1 MTLAAPPRQRTA
13 PRTGSLYLV
22 GAILQGIAVIAVQP
36 FAIALMDTAQWGRTI
51 VGLGIVQIGG
61 VVLVAALPQA
71 ITRAWFDGDA
81 GPYRARAISGFLWVA
96 APALAATAVLIAAA
110 FPSSDSTFIVALAG
124 IGAFAPVIGAQAI
137 LRAQN
142 RPVAHLV
149 LTAGC
154 SALAHISGLV
164 ATSFAPTS
172 LSYLTGFT
180 VSCTVALTV
189 SFVIARPV
197 LPWAAA
203 GAVRQALAA
212 GLPLLPHTLALML
225 MIQGDPFLLKA
236 AGGDGPAG
244 QYGSVL
250 VFAVT
255 ATVLLSALNN
265 SWTTRLMSATVLE
278 RPARIRRI
286 ADETGWAGLG
296 IMVVAIALSGPGSVV
311 LSAGETGLA
320 GVARILPLAG
330 IGFGLYLLGANLLFL
345 TGREALLSMLT
356 PLVACAAALAALPSA
371 AGGDLV
377 GVAAVKVGAFLAL
390 GLACLW
396 LVRGSLPG
404 PWPLRRYILAA
415 AAALLFVIHPWAGAA
430 GIAAVVVDGLG
441 RRRTHDLQIPTR
453 PGHVSSHRP

>member
-1 MTLAAPPRQRTA
+1 
-13 PRTGSLYLV
+13 
-22 GAILQGIAVIAVQP
+22 
-36 FAIALMDTAQWGRTI
+36 MDTAQWGRTI

-81 GPYRARAISGFLWVA
+81 GPHRARAISGFLWVA
-96 APALAATAVLIAAA
+96 GPVLAGAAVLVATA

-124 IGAFAPVIGAQAI
+124 IGAYAPVIGAQAI

-142 RPVAHLV
+142 RPVAHLI

-154 SALAHISGLV
+154 SALAHLSGLI
-164 ATSFAPTS
+164 ATSFVPTS
-172 LSYLTGFT
+172 LSYLTGFGI
-180 VSCTVALTV
+180 SCTLALAVA
-189 SFVIARPV
+189 FAIARPA

-225 MIQGDPFLLKA
+225 LIQGDPFLLKA
-236 AGGDGPAG
+236 AAGDGPAG

-250 VFAVT
+250 VFSVA
-255 ATVLLSALNN
+255 ATVLLGALNN
-265 SWTTRLMSATVLE
+265 SWTTRLMSATELE

-296 IMVVAIALSGPGSVV
+296 IMAVAIVVSGPGSVA

-330 IGFGLYLLGANLLFL
+330 IGFGLYLLGSNLLFL
-345 TGREALLSMLT
+345 TGRETLLSVAT
-356 PLVACAAALAALPSA
+356 PLVAGAAALAALVPAA
-371 AGGDLV
+371 AGDLA
-377 GVAAVKVGAFLAL
+377 GVAVVKVSAFLAL
-390 GLACLW
+390 GLSCLW
-396 LVRGSLPG
+396 LARGSLPDG
-404 PWPLRRYILAA
+404 RVLGRYALSSAA
-415 AAALLFVIHPWAGAA
+415 VLLFAVHPGAGAAAL
-430 GIAAVVVDGLG
+430 AAVAVDCLL
-441 RRRTHDLQIPTR
+441 RRRTHDPQTSDAAQPRQLAST
-453 PGHVSSHRP
+453 VK